1 MTIEEKR
8 YKDLKDYF
16 SDEKYAKV
24 ILEND
29 DEFKKWL
36 ERLKWHVKKCDELA
50 RELQAHREAWAK
62 LHNAVENMAYM
73 DADKT
78 LFGQCYC
85 EGGSKALRLIEKYR
99 PKEGDAE

>member
-16 SDEKYAKV
+16 SDEKCAKA

-36 ERLKWHVKKCDELA
+36 ERLKWHVNKCDELF
-50 RELQAHREAWAK
+50 RQLQAHREALKSLRDAIDTDKGLCDNCK
-62 LHNAVENMAYM
+62 LHIHSVI
-73 DADKT
+73 
-78 LFGQCYC
+78 
-85 EGGSKALRLIEKYR
+85 SKCWERIE
-99 PKEGDAE
+99 E